1 MATTGFALWNHIVA
15 ACNYL
20 GQQTIS
26 ATLCIVYCVHFVPS
40 LLAYVG
46 SALPAAAF
54 GGKRIIAS
62 KHTWAV
68 SMLRRSTACDLKAI
82 GAVALSVIKVS
93 KQFAG
98 RKQ

>member
-1 MATTGFALWNHIVA
+1 MATTGFALCNHILA

-20 GQQTIS
+20 GQQTITV
-26 ATLCIVYCVHFVPS
+26 TLCIVYCVHFVPS
-40 LLAYVG
+40 LLAHVG
-46 SALPAAAF
+46 SALAAAAG
-54 GGKRIIAS
+54 GGKCIIVS
-62 KHTWAV
+62 SHTWAV
-68 SMLRRSTACDLKAI
+68 SILRRSAACSLKAI